1 MRFMEGGFGMK
12 PSVTLYGE
20 ARVDLAVELAL

>member
-1 MRFMEGGFGMK
+1 VRFMEGGLGLK

-20 ARVDLAVELAL
+20 ARVDLAVELVL